1 MSEDPSKSKGVL
13 TLAAKNISHG
23 CRETPHSVDLNT
35 RGEFWANANA
45 WWSFAGM
52 TVHEHV
58 ERIYEAERDN
68 IYSYLLSLRVP
79 AERAQE
85 LTQES
90 FLKLYLKM
98 TRGESIENPRAWL
111 YRVAYNFALRF
122 HEREPIF
129 EALDPTIEAREPM
142 LDPELALIEQDRAKA
157 LIRAIQDLSNQQ
169 RHCLHLRV
177 QGLRYREIAEVI
189 GISSSAVGEF
199 LRRAVVRLKE
209 ALDAK

>member
-1 MSEDPSKSKGVL
+1 
-13 TLAAKNISHG
+13 
-23 CRETPHSVDLNT
+23 
-35 RGEFWANANA
+35 
-45 WWSFAGM
+45 M
-52 TVHEHV
+52 TVHEQV

-79 AERAQE
+79 VDRAQE

-111 YRVAYNFALRF
+111 YRVAHNFALRF

-129 EALDPTIEAREPM
+129 EELDPSVQAFEPQ
-142 LDPELALIEQDRAKA
+142 LDPERALIERDRATA
-157 LIRAIQDLSNQQ
+157 LIRAIQDLSAQQ
-169 RHCLHLRV
+169 RNCLHLRV
-177 QGLRYREIAEVI
+177 QGLRYREIADVI

-209 ALDAK
+209 VMGAK